1 MDAHRLKEQFE
12 TEQYRNQAN
21 VVYVSTAVV
30 CSILAVIF
38 LLIVNCPVFAF
49 LNLASA
55 AVCIVAVRLNRRQR
69 YGISSLLY
77 IGFVTIFAVFEAMA
91 FSPAAGFHYI
101 FISMAALIV
110 YTNWRTAYK
119 IAGVM
124 LQAGLLA
131 ALRFL
136 TYEIVPLI
144 PMSQELIS
152 FFHTFNAVFNIV
164 GVANSAYYFMSIS
177 TRAHAEI
184 IKLAVR
190 DYLTN
195 LLNRSAFE
203 EELSRML
210 ENRKKTTQNIGILIL
225 DIDHFKVIN
234 DSYGHLCG
242 DEVLRQ
248 FSSIL
253 TENVREEDCAARY
266 GGEEFV
272 ILSAV
277 DSPDQLQDLAERLR
291 KDTENREFLC
301 NGSVKRMTI
310 SIGALYVPSHVT
322 ITRQQALSLVDRLL
336 YRAKE
341 EGRNRTVFDQV
352 KQ

>member
-1 MDAHRLKEQFE
+1 MDVHKLKEQFE

-21 VVYVSTAVV
+21 VVYVSTVV
-30 CSILAVIF
+30 ICSVLAVIF
-38 LLIVNCPVFAF
+38 LLFVKSPVFAF

-55 AVCIVAVRLNRRQR
+55 SVCVVAVLLNRRQQ

-77 IGFVTIFAVFEAMA
+77 IGFVTIVASFEVMA
-91 FSPAAGFHYI
+91 FSTNAGFHYV
-101 FISMAALIV
+101 FISMAAVIV
-110 YTNWRTAYK
+110 YTNWRMSYK
-119 IAGVM
+119 IAGVS
-124 LQAGLLA
+124 LQAGLLTA
-131 ALRFL
+131 VHFL
-136 TYEIVPLI
+136 TYEIVPPI

-152 FFHTFNAVFNIV
+152 FFHSFNAVFNIV

-177 TRAHAEI
+177 TRAHDEI

-203 EELSRML
+203 DELSGLL
-210 ENRKKTTQNIGILIL
+210 EARKQNAQNIGILIL

-248 FSSIL
+248 YSSIL
-253 TENVREEDCAARY
+253 TENVREEDCVARY

-277 DSPDQLQDLAERLR
+277 DGPDQLQDLAERLR
-291 KDTENREFLC
+291 KDTENRSFLC
-301 NGSVKRMTI
+301 NGAVRRITV

-322 ITRQQALSLVDRLL
+322 ITRQQALSMVDRLL

-341 EGRNRTVFDQV
+341 EGRNRIIFNQA